1 MTPADA
7 DSPDSI
13 RPDASAPE
21 AIDTEAG
28 RAALARFVVVLY
40 QPQDLVNIALV
51 VRAMKNMGLTR
62 LRLVSPAVYN
72 AYRVTG
78 IAHDTHEIVN
88 AVELFDEFDQAVA
101 DVVRVVAMTARR
113 RASRQV
119 WREPHSAAEKLVAG
133 SAEGDIALVFG
144 REDRGLPNEILDR
157 CHEAVCIPTN
167 PEHPSLN
174 LGQAAMVVL
183 YEVRQAVRRS
193 FDLDER
199 DLSGKIR
206 DQAPPATAAELEE
219 FFGVWE
225 QAMSALGM
233 FRGVEPITK
242 MRSYRRILKR
252 SEPDRRELRL
262 FEATAWRIVN
272 FATRIEARIRDQI
285 AKEARKH

>member
-1 MTPADA
+1 MTPENT
-7 DSPDSI
+7 DSSDSV
-13 RPDASAPE
+13 PPE

-62 LRLVSPAVYN
+62 LRLVSPAIFN

-78 IAHDTHEIVN
+78 IAHDTHEIVD
-88 AVELFDEFDQAVA
+88 AVEQYDEFDDAVA

-119 WREPHSAAEKLVAG
+119 WSEPATGAEELVAR
-133 SAEGDIALVFG
+133 SADGDIALVFG

-157 CHEAVCIPTN
+157 CHEAMCIPTN

-174 LGQAAMVVL
+174 LGQAAMIIL
-183 YEVRQAVRRS
+183 YEVRRAVRKS

-199 DLSGKIR
+199 DLSGKAR

-225 QAMSALGM
+225 QAMDALGM
-233 FRGVEPITK
+233 FRGVEPTTK

-252 SEPDRRELRL
+252 SEPDQRELRL
-262 FEATAWRIVN
+262 LEATAWRIVH

-285 AKEARKH
+285 AKETRKP

>member
-1 MTPADA
+1 M
-7 DSPDSI
+7 
-13 RPDASAPE
+13 
-21 AIDTEAG
+21 
-28 RAALARFVVVLY
+28 ARFVVVLY

-62 LRLVSPAVYN
+62 LRLVSPAIFN

-78 IAHDTHEIVN
+78 IAHDTHEIVD
-88 AVELFDEFDQAVA
+88 AVEQFDEFDDAVA

-119 WREPHSAAEKLVAG
+119 WNEPDTGAEKLVAR
-133 SAEGDIALVFG
+133 SADGDIALVFG

-183 YEVRQAVRRS
+183 YEVRLAVRKS

-199 DLSGKIR
+199 DLSGKTR
-206 DQAPPATAAELEE
+206 DQAPPATAAELQE

-225 QAMSALGM
+225 KAMDSLGM
-233 FRGVEPITK
+233 FRGVEPTTK

-262 FEATAWRIVN
+262 LEATAWRILH

-285 AKEARKH
+285 AREAPKS

>member
-1 MTPADA
+1 MTPANA
-7 DSPDSI
+7 DSSDSI
-13 RPDASAPE
+13 PPE

-62 LRLVSPAVYN
+62 LRLVSPAIFN

-78 IAHDTHEIVN
+78 IAHDTHEIVD
-88 AVELFDEFDQAVA
+88 AVEQFDEFDDAVA

-119 WREPHSAAEKLVAG
+119 WSEPDTGAEKLVAR
-133 SAEGDIALVFG
+133 SADGDIALVFG

-183 YEVRQAVRRS
+183 YEVRLAVRKS

-199 DLSGKIR
+199 DLSGKTR
-206 DQAPPATAAELEE
+206 DQAPAATAAELQE

-225 QAMSALGM
+225 KAMDALGM
-233 FRGVEPITK
+233 FRGIEPTTK

-262 FEATAWRIVN
+262 LEATAWRIVH

-285 AKEARKH
+285 AREARKS

>member
-1 MTPADA
+1 VTLADA

-13 RPDASAPE
+13 QPDASAPE

-62 LRLVSPAVYN
+62 LRLVSPAVFN

-88 AVELFDEFDQAVA
+88 AVELFDEFDEAVA

-119 WREPHSAAEKLVAG
+119 WSEPHAAAEKLVVR
-133 SAEGDIALVFG
+133 SSDGDIALVLG

-199 DLSGKIR
+199 DLAGKIR

-233 FRGVEPITK
+233 FRGVEPTTK

-262 FEATAWRIVN
+262 FEATAWRIIR
-272 FATRIEARIRDQI
+272 FATRTEARIRDQI
-285 AKEARKH
+285 AKEARKR